1 MKLIPF
7 IIFSI
12 LIGACS
18 IGQGNETT
26 KTLLSPSEFQE
37 ATKEE
42 GIQLIDVRTSSE
54 FQQGFIEGAMN
65 MDWNGPD
72 FSAETAK
79 LDKTKTVMVYC
90 LGGGRSAQAATW
102 LREQGFKKVLEL
114 DGGMM
119 NWRSEGL
126 PEVNE
131 TASTLGM
138 SAQEYGQLIQ
148 SNKLVLVDFYA
159 EWCAPC
165 KKMKPD
171 LEALSTEL
179 GERVRIARIDV
190 DQNKSLAAE
199 LKVDALPVLN
209 LYTDGKL
216 VWTHKG
222 YLNKDGMLKAI
233 ETAEKE
239 AN

>member
-1 MKLIPF
+1 
-7 IIFSI
+7 
-12 LIGACS
+12 
-18 IGQGNETT
+18 
-26 KTLLSPSEFQE
+26 LSPAEFHE
-37 ATKEE
+37 AAQNE
-42 GIQLIDVRTSSE
+42 GVQLIDVRTASE
-54 FQQGFIEGAMN
+54 YQQGFIEGALN

-72 FSAETAK
+72 FGAATAN
-79 LDKTKTVMVYC
+79 LDKEKAVMVYC

-102 LREQGFKKVLEL
+102 LREHGFKKVLEL

-119 NWRSEGL
+119 NWRSVGL

-138 SAQEYGQLIQ
+138 GMQEYSQLIL

-179 GERVRIARIDV
+179 GERIRIARIDV
-190 DQNKSLAAE
+190 DQNKSLASE

-209 LYTDGKL
+209 LYANGKL

-222 YLNKDGMLKAI
+222 YLDKEGMLKAI
-233 ETAEKE
+233 EASE
-239 AN
+239 

>member
-1 MKLIPF
+1 MKLFPV
-7 IIFSI
+7 IIFSL

-18 IGQGNETT
+18 IGQGNETN
-26 KTLLSPSEFQE
+26 KTLLSPAEFQE
-37 ATKEE
+37 ATQNE
-42 GIQLIDVRTSSE
+42 GIQLIDVRTASE
-54 FQQGFIEGAMN
+54 YQQGFIEGALN

-72 FSAETAK
+72 FGAATAD
-79 LDKTKTVMVYC
+79 LDKERTVMVYC

-102 LREQGFKKVLEL
+102 LREHGFKKVLEL

-119 NWRSEGL
+119 NWRSVGL

-138 SAQEYGQLIQ
+138 DMQEYSQLIL

-179 GERVRIARIDV
+179 GERIRIARIDV
-190 DQNKSLAAE
+190 DQNKSLASE

-209 LYTDGKL
+209 LYANGKL

-222 YLNKDGMLKAI
+222 YLDKEGMLKAI
-233 ETAEKE
+233 EASE
-239 AN
+239 